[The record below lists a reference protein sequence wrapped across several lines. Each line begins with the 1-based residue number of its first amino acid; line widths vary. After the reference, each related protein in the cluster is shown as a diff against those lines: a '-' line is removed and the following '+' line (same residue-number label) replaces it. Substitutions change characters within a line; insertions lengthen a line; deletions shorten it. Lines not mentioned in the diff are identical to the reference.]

1 MHPKILIHHLIY
13 QNVNAKFLI
22 LMKKSLII
30 KGTLL
35 HLYCGLLKD
44 I

>member
-1 MHPKILIHHLIY
+1 MHPKVLIHHLIY

-22 LMKKSLII
+22 LIKKILNI
-30 KGTLL
+30 KGTLF
-35 HLYCGLLKD
+35 HLQCGLLKD